1 MLYDCMQV
9 FMEMSRKA
17 QSEGCRRD
25 TDTDMEL
32 ISKLSIDNYVPKDG
46 TYVLLN
52 LDKDFALEYKLDI
65 SVDKKNGDISGRTD
79 SYYQYIKYLDYNSK
93 LIEMN
98 KPVDSKKV
106 IHSNNL
112 YTFFLKKDNL
122 VNGKLTLEVIDGY
135 YDTLAKPELKY
146 NKPKAK
152 DLYRQT
158 ESKIGGIDQKILER
172 IREWIKKWAEDPSIL
187 PIEISG
193 KDYFKIFFVYQDER
207 KTKELYEKENERYV
221 IPNIYNNNDYNLK
234 IDNEVWGLPSN
245 NMGLNSKKPFLENKT
260 RKTVTPYLINME
272 DALWQNRFFDYLY
285 GQASIGNV
293 NIYFD
298 FDPDKQEIYSIP
310 DRSNP
315 PYIDSGMYLR
325 IRKGKEV
332 EILECAAV
340 CSFNPNLQPTFYDK
354 PILEGKDDIF
364 SGKAC
369 NTRSELAAVIDEVF
383 FGKMLAYNYFTE
395 PGDLSITDT
404 VVKNVLLTYRDRLF
418 EWLYR
423 NARCDMKEIF
433 AEMGAGL
440 IQNAIQ
446 NGYINKAR
454 QQLNL
459 MLSLLDYLNQNTEM
473 EETMKVVQEE
483 FKRHMN
489 MYKEEWDFERDE
501 EYYYAVGQ
509 LIDYFL
515 SLSKSAKKPFS
526 LANPFLT
533 AKEDALIKEKLSQ
546 MFAKYS
552 YAIDAVIDVRA
563 KNIINHV
570 MLYTPETKVQQQ
582 YLIAGL
588 TANNAFYKKK
598 ENQEDK

>member
-9 FMEMSRKA
+9 FMEKA
-17 QSEGCRRD
+17 GKVQSESFKRD

-32 ISKLSIDNYVPKDG
+32 ISKLSIDHYVPKDG
-46 TYVLLN
+46 TYVLIN
-52 LDKDFALEYKLDI
+52 LDKDFAPEYKLDI
-65 SVDKKNGDISGRTD
+65 SVDKKNGEISGQTD
-79 SYYQYIKYLDYNSK
+79 SRYQYIRYLDYNSK

-98 KPVDSKKV
+98 KPMDPKKV

-112 YTFFLKKDNL
+112 YTFFFKKDSL
-122 VNGKLTLEVIDGY
+122 TNGKLTLSVIDGY
-135 YDTLAKPELKY
+135 YDTLANPETKY
-146 NKPKAK
+146 SKPKAK
-152 DLYRQT
+152 ELYHQM
-158 ESKIGGIDQKILER
+158 ESKIGGINQEILER
-172 IREWIKKWAEDPSIL
+172 IREWIKRWVEDMSIL

-193 KDYFKIFFVYQDER
+193 KNYLKIFFVYQDER
-207 KTKELYEKENERYV
+207 KTKEIYEKENERYV

-234 IDNEVWGLPSN
+234 IADEIWGLPSN

-260 RKTVTPYLINME
+260 RKTVTPYLVNME
-272 DALWQNRFFDYLY
+272 DVLWQNRFFDYLY

-298 FDPDKQEIYSIP
+298 FDKKDIYAAP

-315 PYIDSGMYLR
+315 PIVDSGMYLR

-340 CSFNPNLQPTFYDK
+340 CSLNPHLQPVFYYK
-354 PILEGKDDIF
+354 PILEGKDDAF
-364 SGKAC
+364 SGEIC
-369 NTRSELAAVIDEVF
+369 STRSQLAAVIDEVF

-395 PGDLSITDT
+395 PGDLSITDS
-404 VVKNVLLTYRDRLF
+404 VVENVLLTYRGRLF

-423 NARCDMKEIF
+423 NPQCDMKKVL
-433 AEMGAGL
+433 AEMAGRL
-440 IQNAIQ
+440 VQNTIQ
-446 NGYINKAR
+446 NGYKNKAR

-473 EETMKVVQEE
+473 EEMMKMVQEE
-483 FKRHMN
+483 FKKHMD
-489 MYKEEWDFERDE
+489 MYKEEWGFGSDE

-515 SLSKSAKKPFS
+515 SLSKSAKRPFS

-533 AKEDALIKEKLSQ
+533 AREDALIKEKLCQ
-546 MFAKYS
+546 MFEKYS
-552 YAIDAVIDVRA
+552 YAIDSVFDVRA
-563 KNIINHV
+563 RNIINHV

-588 TANNAFYKKK
+588 TDNNAFYKKK
-598 ENQEDK
+598 ESQEDK